1 MQSTLIYRI
10 PGSKIVEKK
19 GVFKNMDT
27 PEVFQ
32 GFLIS
37 DFERNNFYGFYEN
50 EVGEEQGSV
59 EKPIVISKS
68 AYCDLA
74 YEFIHYL
81 QDCEID
87 KAILS
92 RINEVD
98 FNSNS
103 AVQLFQNLVKKYPNA
118 FCYLIESPQIGTWI
132 GATPETL
139 IEIVNGKGK
148 TMALAGT
155 KSSSD
160 DSKWGEKEVHEQ
172 QLVTDFIHET
182 LLNYCDEL
190 TVSDRQELIAGPV
203 KHLVHHFD
211 FSISKEKEWELLI
224 NLHPT
229 PAVSGFPRDKALK
242 CISNFEPH
250 DRRFYAGIIGLR
262 TAERVELFVN
272 LRSAQII
279 DNKLYLFVGGG
290 LTQASIPDDEWEETE
305 NKAKTILNV
314 IK

>member
-10 PGSKIVEKK
+10 PGSKIIEKK
-19 GVFKNMDT
+19 GVFKRIDI

-37 DFERNNFYGFYEN
+37 DFERNNFYGFFEN

-92 RINEVD
+92 RIKEVD

-103 AVQLFQNLVKKYPNA
+103 AVQLFQNLEKKYPNA

-139 IEIVNGKGK
+139 IEIDNGKGK

-155 KSSSD
+155 KPSPD

-172 QLVTDFIHET
+172 QLVTDFIHAK
-182 LLNYCDEL
+182 LLNYCNEL
-190 TVSDRQELIAGPV
+190 TVSDRQELTAGPV
-203 KHLVHHFD
+203 KHLVHYFD
-211 FSISKEKEWELLI
+211 FSISKEKEWELI
-224 NLHPT
+224 IDLHPT

-250 DRRFYAGIIGLR
+250 DRSFYAGIIGLR
-262 TAERVELFVN
+262 TLESVELFVN

-279 DNKLYLFVGGG
+279 NNKLFLFVGGG
-290 LTQASIPDDEWEETE
+290 LTQASIPDNEWEETE